1 MPDVRVRLAA
11 SKKKADVV
19 IAHFDAFKEPQKLL
33 KALPPRREGQSW
45 VVFGHEV
52 RFVLLNR

>member
-1 MPDVRVRLAA
+1 VRLAA